1 MFLIKNVRAPTVV
14 KPLSAKLKVILNL
27 SPERT
32 VPHLLADLVLQDTS
46 VQLSRQ
52 QYLSL
57 VHTADSVS
65 RMRVNRLVGW
75 CAPERDGCGSRGR
88 GHVVCHVVP
97 CRVVP

>member
-1 MFLIKNVRAPTVV
+1 MCVSVV

-32 VPHLLADLVLQDTS
+32 VPHLLVDLVLQDTS

-57 VHTADSVS
+57 VHTADSFS
-65 RMRVNRLVGW
+65 RMQVNRSVAETRLETRRARRVW
-75 CAPERDGCGSRGR
+75 RDGRNSTT
-88 GHVVCHVVP
+88 
-97 CRVVP
+97 